1 MVATRESLVP
11 TIGRPRAKPIYLSR
25 SDRHPRRVP
34 ARQRNS
40 LVANKKGAHEGRLS
54 CLSGKAQ
61 ISRITG
67 IINGRRL
74 VLFWMYRFRSLRIFS
89 LITP

>member
-1 MVATRESLVP
+1 MSCGPAQLKSTGS
-11 TIGRPRAKPIYLSR
+11 
-25 SDRHPRRVP
+25 
-34 ARQRNS
+34 ARQSMNEAQRKD
-40 LVANKKGAHEGRLS
+40 AREGRLF
-54 CLSGKAQ
+54 LLPNALRQ

-67 IINGRRL
+67 MINGRRL

>member
-1 MVATRESLVP
+1 MTTVTYPEPTGVLLRSQVWTFRVGEQGRNCKEKDAYTR
-11 TIGRPRAKPIYLSR
+11 
-25 SDRHPRRVP
+25 
-34 ARQRNS
+34 
-40 LVANKKGAHEGRLS
+40 RLI
-54 CLSGKAQ
+54 LFNLLRQ

-67 IINGRRL
+67 MIKGRRL

>member
-1 MVATRESLVP
+1 MSCRPAQLKSTGSTRQSMNEAQ
-11 TIGRPRAKPIYLSR
+11 RK
-25 SDRHPRRVP
+25 D
-34 ARQRNS
+34 AR
-40 LVANKKGAHEGRLS
+40 EGRLF
-54 CLSGKAQ
+54 LLPNVLRQ

-67 IINGRRL
+67 MINGRRL